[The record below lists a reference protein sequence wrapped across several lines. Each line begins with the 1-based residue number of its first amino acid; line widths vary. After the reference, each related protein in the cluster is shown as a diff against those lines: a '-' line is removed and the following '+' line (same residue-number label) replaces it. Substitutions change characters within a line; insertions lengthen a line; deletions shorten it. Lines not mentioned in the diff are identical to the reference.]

1 MTVWFTS
8 DTHFAHRN
16 VIEFCKRPFASIEE
30 MDEEII
36 RRWNE
41 RVEPGDR
48 VYHLGDFAF
57 GDHDPYLSRLNGMKN
72 LVIGNHDGGR
82 WRKATL
88 GIPASAWL
96 KSRQT
101 ELGSFSATTPC
112 GSGAIRIA
120 ERCTSTATRTA
131 RSNQTARRSMS
142 ALIAGISGRSAS
154 ATSSIASRTHR
165 RGRAPIITEI
175 QHDKGRRPH

>member
-57 GDHDPYLSRLNGMKN
+57 GDHDPYLSRLNGMKK

-88 GIPASAWL
+88 WHSCERLAEVETNGVRFVLCHYAMRVWRNSHRGALHLYGHSHGSIQPDSSSLDVGVDCWDFRPISVGDVINRLKDAPA
-96 KSRQT
+96 R
-101 ELGSFSATTPC
+101 P
-112 GSGAIRIA
+112 
-120 ERCTSTATRTA
+120 
-131 RSNQTARRSMS
+131 
-142 ALIAGISGRSAS
+142 
-154 ATSSIASRTHR
+154 
-165 RGRAPIITEI
+165 RADYHGDPA
-175 QHDKGRRPH
+175 